1 MARLQQW
8 ALWVGGTAGSIVV
21 SYFVWW
27 FWGMAFCGEEVY
39 DSPSGSTGDALVQA
53 LVRPVWPW
61 AVVAATPA
69 LLALVGGF
77 VGLVSE
83 RRRLFRF
90 SLIAPVALGI
100 VTFFLAPALF

>member
-1 MARLQQW
+1 LPR
-8 ALWVGGTAGSIVV
+8 VV
-21 SYFVWW
+21 VL
-27 FWGMAFCGEEVY
+27 GHVV
-39 DSPSGSTGDALVQA
+39 LRR
-53 LVRPVWPW
+53 RPVWPW

-77 VGLVSE
+77 IGLVSG

-90 SLIAPVALGI
+90 CLIGPIAIGF